1 MFVIDSGYCKLKVRG
16 DTGTWAQLLCN
27 LTLWEEEARG
37 GHRRLESSPVGEDRG
52 APDLI

>member
-1 MFVIDSGYCKLKVRG
+1 MGRETHKHRG
-16 DTGTWAQLLCN
+16 RRRDTGTWAQLLCN